1 MGDHDKEFCSL
12 LNAAIQSDHAE
23 LAPPAAAL
31 ARGINAMCVEGRGGA
46 ALPFPPGGITYRG
59 GGFNDD
65 HRGFFTE
72 GKVFRQPFFL
82 ATSFSQATADRF
94 RRTQEA
100 YGRQGIMWVVYTDP
114 AGEQD
119 LTKRCKHVNFVK
131 HSLIVDG
138 AGNPIE
144 QEYLFAAYS
153 IFTVRSV
160 SWGVGGAPHR
170 IELDAASDNKVDAEG
185 GAERWAT
192 PVGSESLPNAPWA

>member
-1 MGDHDKEFCSL
+1 MHAFIGSAYEIFNTTVTSQRAREQPPGLAAHWAPGHPAPCAASHPHDEIPALSALNRQRGVDLLAEVQHTAELLWTSASTFEGMGDHDKEFCSL

-82 ATSFSQATADRF
+82 ADILFS
-94 RRTQEA
+94 
-100 YGRQGIMWVVYTDP
+100 G
-114 AGEQD
+114 
-119 LTKRCKHVNFVK
+119 
-131 HSLIVDG
+131 DG
-138 AGNPIE
+138 
-144 QEYLFAAYS
+144 
-153 IFTVRSV
+153 
-160 SWGVGGAPHR
+160 
-170 IELDAASDNKVDAEG
+170 
-185 GAERWAT
+185 
-192 PVGSESLPNAPWA
+192 